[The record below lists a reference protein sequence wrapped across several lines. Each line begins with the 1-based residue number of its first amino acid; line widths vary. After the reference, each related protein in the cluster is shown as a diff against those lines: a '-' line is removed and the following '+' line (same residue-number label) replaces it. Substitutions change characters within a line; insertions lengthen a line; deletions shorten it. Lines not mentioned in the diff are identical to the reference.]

1 MGSSDDGRLLTE
13 LAVCVHVCVVAAAA
27 GHARVPACC
36 RYPRNDI
43 GWCNKPTGQAM
54 CGYPYDRNPRSHAY
68 IPHEVGKFIKTSV
81 GGRGKV
87 RKYLTSTFWYL
98 Q

>member
-1 MGSSDDGRLLTE
+1 
-13 LAVCVHVCVVAAAA
+13 
-27 GHARVPACC
+27 
-36 RYPRNDI
+36 
-43 GWCNKPTGQAM
+43 M